1 MIRQQRAKQFQPFDA
16 MKGLSQALRD
26 REERHC
32 RELKRELSEETIAK
46 IQETLFKVKEGVR
59 VRVEYY
65 KEFHSTVKRGVIS
78 KINKTYKYIILDEEK
93 IFFNDIYDIQI
104 TDFKNTLSTKLL

>member
-32 RELKRELSEETIAK
+32 REFKRELSEETIAK
-46 IQETLFKVKEGVR
+46 IQETLLKVKEGAR
-59 VRVEYY
+59 ARVEYY
-65 KEFHSTVKRGVIS
+65 KEFHSAVKCGIIS

-93 IFFNDIYDIQI
+93 IFLNDIYDIQI
-104 TDFKNTLSTKLL
+104 TDFKNNLSNKLG